1 MATLTYPPI
10 QHPMYASAE
19 DLEKGALSP
28 VWALWFEQ
36 MQTHAVTY
44 ASEQFFEVYSG
55 EFTDNDPA
63 PGHVSWDK
71 IKVKYNGVR
80 YAVNANGSTDKKYV
94 YWETSNPRVL
104 SAADEL
110 WMLTPYCILVGTNQA
125 GTFVPEYHDS
135 RRRIYQAIE
144 EDGTVA
150 PGKVAEG
157 SLADLA
163 VTEQKL
169 ADLSVKLE
177 KLAAGAVDITKC
189 ASSIR
194 PPEIF
199 AVLPAAGN
207 QGRLVLLTSDNK
219 LYRDTGTAWTS
230 EVATSDLVGTIGTSQ
245 IADAAIDASK
255 LKDDVVEGRHIK
267 DGVITN
273 AKIAPGTITS
283 AEIQA
288 GSIREAAMNWATHL
302 IF

>member
-44 ASEQFFEVYSG
+44 QSEQFFEVYSG
-55 EFTDNDPA
+55 TFTDNDPA

-71 IKVKYNGVR
+71 IKVKHNGVR

-94 YWETSNPRVL
+94 YWETTSPRVL

-110 WMLTPYCILVGTNQA
+110 WQLTPYCILVGTNQA
-125 GTFVPEYHDS
+125 GTFVPEYYDS

-150 PGKVAEG
+150 PAKVVEG

-169 ADLSVKLE
+169 ADLAVTLE
-177 KLAAGAVDITKC
+177 KLASGSVDITKC

-194 PPEIF
+194 PAEILD
-199 AVLPAAGN
+199 VLPAAGN
-207 QGRLVLLTSDNK
+207 PGRLVLLTTDFK
-219 LYRDTGTAWTS
+219 LYRDTGSAWTS
-230 EVATSDLVGTIGTSQ
+230 SIATTDLVGTIAGNQ
-245 IADAAIDASK
+245 IADAAIDAAK
-255 LKDDVVEGRHIK
+255 LKDDVIEGRHIK

-273 AKIAPGTITS
+273 AKIAPGTITG

-288 GSIREAAMNWATHL
+288 GSIREAAMNWSTHL
-302 IF
+302 LF